1 MRALVC
7 FRLPDGR
14 EVELGPGDL
23 VGRLANARLR
33 IDDPRISEAHAMVS
47 LRGGE
52 LKLLALRRMVAVGGK
67 PVSEV
72 TLEVGLVLQL
82 ADDLVLEVV
91 SRTLPTTLLAIEA
104 EGLPRQIVGAV
115 CSLYVTPRPRLAMRY
130 DPEASA
136 HLWWTGEG
144 YHLAIPGEEPR
155 LLSAGDSVKVAGLDV
170 RAVAVQLDA
179 ITQAETRERGGIHAP
194 LRIVARYTSVQVQRE
209 GREALMLSGVSARIV
224 SELVSF
230 DAPVGWE
237 TLAQEIWPEESD
249 RRLLRRKW
257 DVNLGRLRGK
267 LRDAQIRDDLVR
279 SDRAGN
285 VELVLLAQDAVDDQQ

>member
-1 MRALVC
+1 MRPLVC

-23 VGRLANARLR
+23 VGRLASAALR

-72 TLEVGLVLQL
+72 TLDVGLRLQL
-82 ADDLVLEVV
+82 ADDVVLEVV
-91 SRTLPTTLLAIEA
+91 SRTLPTSLMAVEA
-104 EGLPRQIVGAV
+104 DGLPRQVVGAV
-115 CSLYVTPRPRLAMRY
+115 CSVYTVPRPRIAMRY
-130 DPEASA
+130 DPEAAA

-144 YHLAIPGEEPR
+144 YHLALPGEQPR
-155 LLSAGDSVKVAGLDV
+155 LFAAGDAVTIAGLVV
-170 RAVAVQLDA
+170 RAVVVQLEA
-179 ITQAETRERGGIHAP
+179 VTQAETRERGGIHTP
-194 LRIVARYTSVQVQRE
+194 LRIVARYTSVQVHRK
-209 GREALMLSGVSARIV
+209 GREALVLSGVSARIV

-237 TLAQEIWPEESD
+237 TLAQEIWPDEVD

-285 VELVLLAQDAVDDQQ
+285 VELVLLAQDAIDDQQ